1 MPLLEAQASVDTA
14 CISTA
19 PVFAQTATERDG
31 AAKGRDLGWWA
42 LMEHNRGRPAGARSS
57 WAESAAWGAFLA
69 GFVTCWLIPV
79 PQGWGLFNAAVIG
92 LVFSSIWLPDHGDT
106 VLPFCSIII
115 LPIVVFKSVAMG
127 GWWSYSILLFVFVVI
142 PFFDYV
148 VGVDVGNQ
156 TREAQRELHSAFRF
170 ELLTLLVAPGILA
183 CLGYGAWLV
192 NFGSLSC
199 LELGGLSIGMGII
212 TGVIGIVVGH
222 ELCHKASRL
231 ERAFGR
237 LLLCAACYGHFYVE
251 HTLGHHKDVATDRDP
266 ATSRYGESFYEF
278 LPRVVRGEFLSA
290 CRIEAARLR
299 RKGLPW
305 WHSEI
310 PAYFLVSAAMALGLA
325 AATGP
330 LAVPF
335 FLAQS
340 AVAVLLFESV
350 NYLEHYGLERREL
363 QPGQFEPVQPQHS
376 WDSPARITNHVMF
389 KLQRHADHHAHAGKR
404 YQTLQ
409 AYDSSPQLPA
419 GYATMI
425 LLAFIPPLWRG
436 VMHPR
441 LLAHRRQQ
449 VGQTF
454 RHGPTPEP
462 VAVFEAKEEKQP
474 SPKAHTQPSCRH
486 RGAGA

>member
-1 MPLLEAQASVDTA
+1 MPLLEAEASVGSA

-19 PVFAQTATERDG
+19 PVFARTAADRDG
-31 AAKGRDLGWWA
+31 AAKSRDLGWWA
-42 LMEHNRGRPAGARSS
+42 LMEHNRERPFGARSN
-57 WAESAAWGAFLA
+57 WMASAAWAVWLA
-69 GFVTCWLIPV
+69 GLVASGLLP
-79 PQGWGLFNAAVIG
+79 WGRFRAAEIG
-92 LVFSSIWLPDHGDT
+92 LVCVSIWLPDHGDT
-106 VLPFCSIII
+106 VLPFYSVVI
-115 LPIVVFKSVAMG
+115 LPMVVFKSVAAG
-127 GWWSYSILLFVFVVI
+127 GWWSYSILFDVFVVI
-142 PFFDYV
+142 PFFDFV

-156 TREAQRELHSAFRF
+156 TRAVQRELHTAFRF

-183 CLGYGAWLV
+183 CLGYAAWLA
-192 NFGSLSC
+192 NFGGLSY
-199 LELGGLSIGMGII
+199 LELGGLCIGTGII

-251 HTLGHHKDVATDRDP
+251 HTLGHHKDVATDQDP

-278 LPRVVRGEFLSA
+278 LPRVVKGEFVSA
-290 CRIEAARLR
+290 CRIEAARLQ

-310 PAYFLVSAAMALGLA
+310 PAYFMVSVAMALGLA

-330 LAVPF
+330 LAAPL

-350 NYLEHYGLERREL
+350 NYVEHYGLERREL
-363 QPGQFEPVQPQHS
+363 RPGEYESVQPQHS
-376 WDSPARITNHVMF
+376 WDTPARITNQILL
-389 KLQRHADHHAHAGKR
+389 KLARHADHHAHAGKR

-409 AYDSSPQLPA
+409 AYDASPQLPG
-419 GYATMI
+419 GYATVI
-425 LLAFIPPLWRG
+425 FLAFFPPLWRM

-449 VGQTF
+449 VGQIF

-462 VAVFEAKEEKQP
+462 EIAV
-474 SPKAHTQPSCRH
+474 
-486 RGAGA
+486 RGAGKSERSPSAEKQLACRLRRAGA

>member
-1 MPLLEAQASVDTA
+1 
-14 CISTA
+14 
-19 PVFAQTATERDG
+19 
-31 AAKGRDLGWWA
+31 
-42 LMEHNRGRPAGARSS
+42 
-57 WAESAAWGAFLA
+57 
-69 GFVTCWLIPV
+69 
-79 PQGWGLFNAAVIG
+79 
-92 LVFSSIWLPDHGDT
+92 
-106 VLPFCSIII
+106 
-115 LPIVVFKSVAMG
+115 
-127 GWWSYSILLFVFVVI
+127 
-142 PFFDYV
+142 
-148 VGVDVGNQ
+148 VGNQ
-156 TREAQRELHSAFRF
+156 TRAVQRELHSAFRF

-183 CLGYGAWLV
+183 FLGYGAWLA
-192 NFGSLSC
+192 NFGGLSC
-199 LELGGLSIGMGII
+199 LELGGLCIGMGII

-278 LPRVVRGEFLSA
+278 LPRVVKGEFVSA
-290 CRIEAARLR
+290 WRIEAARLQ

-310 PAYFLVSAAMALGLA
+310 PAYFLASTAIALGLA

-330 LAVPF
+330 MALPF

-363 QPGQFEPVQPQHS
+363 QPGQYEPVQPQHS
-376 WDSPARITNHVMF
+376 WDTPARVTNHLLF
-389 KLQRHADHHAHAGKR
+389 KLERHADHHAHAGKR

-409 AYDSSPQLPA
+409 VYDSSPQLPA

-425 LLAFIPPLWRG
+425 FLAFFPPLWRR

-441 LLAHRRQQ
+441 LMDYRRQQ

-462 VAVFEAKEEKQP
+462 LPVEAKPDEQP
-474 SPKAHTQPSCRH
+474 ATSSAGGGLTRRLGK
-486 RGAGA
+486 AGA

>member
-1 MPLLEAQASVDTA
+1 MPLLEAEASVSTA

-19 PVFAQTATERDG
+19 PVFARTAPERDG
-31 AAKGRDLGWWA
+31 AAKSQDPGWWA

-57 WAESAAWGAFLA
+57 WADSAAWAAFLA
-69 GFVTCWLIPV
+69 GFVVCALIPV
-79 PQGWGLFNAAVIG
+79 PQGWGLFNVSVIG
-92 LVFSSIWLPDHGDT
+92 LVFTSIWLPDHGDT

-127 GWWSYSILLFVFVVI
+127 GWWSYSILLYVFGVI

-148 VGVDVGNQ
+148 VGMDVGNQ
-156 TREAQRELHSAFRF
+156 TRAMQRELHTAFRF
-170 ELLTLLVAPGILA
+170 QLLTLLVAPGILA
-183 CLGYGAWLV
+183 CLGYGAWLA
-192 NFGSLSC
+192 NFGGLSC
-199 LELGGLSIGMGII
+199 LELGGLCIGMGII
-212 TGVIGIVVGH
+212 TGVIGIVAGH
-222 ELCHKASRL
+222 ELCHKASRV

-278 LPRVVRGEFLSA
+278 LPRVVKGEFLSA
-290 CRIEAARLR
+290 CRIEAARLQ

-310 PAYFLVSAAMALGLA
+310 PAYLLVSAAMALGLV

-335 FLAQS
+335 FFAQS

-363 QPGQFEPVQPQHS
+363 QPGQYEPVQPQHS
-376 WDSPARITNHVMF
+376 WDSPARVTNHVLF
-389 KLQRHADHHAHAGKR
+389 KLERHADHHAHAGKR

-409 AYDSSPQLPA
+409 AYDTSPQLPA

-425 LLAFIPPLWRG
+425 FLAFFPPLWRR

-454 RHGPTPEP
+454 RYGPTPEP
-462 VAVFEAKEEKQP
+462 AAVAGKRSDLCKKSDDWQP
-474 SPKAHTQPSCRH
+474 ACRL
-486 RGAGA
+486 RKAGA

>member
-1 MPLLEAQASVDTA
+1 
-14 CISTA
+14 
-19 PVFAQTATERDG
+19 
-31 AAKGRDLGWWA
+31 
-42 LMEHNRGRPAGARSS
+42 MEHNRGRPAGARSS
-57 WAESAAWGAFLA
+57 WAASAAWAVFLA
-69 GFVTCWLIPV
+69 GLAACGLIPV
-79 PQGWGLFNAAVIG
+79 PWGWGLFNASVIG
-92 LVFSSIWLPDHGDT
+92 LVCSSIWLPDHGDT

-115 LPIVVFKSVAMG
+115 LPIVVFKSIAMG
-127 GWWSYSILLFVFVVI
+127 GWWSYSILFYVFGVI

-156 TREAQRELHSAFRF
+156 TRAVQRELHSAFRF
-170 ELLTLLVAPGILA
+170 QLLALLVAPGILG
-183 CLGYGAWLV
+183 CLGYGAWLA
-192 NFGSLSC
+192 NFGGLSC

-212 TGVIGIVVGH
+212 TGVIGIVAGH

-278 LPRVVRGEFLSA
+278 LPRVVKGEFLSA
-290 CRIEAARLR
+290 CRLEAARLQ

-310 PAYFLVSAAMALGLA
+310 PAYFLVSVTIALGLA

-340 AVAVLLFESV
+340 VVAVLLFESV

-363 QPGQFEPVQPQHS
+363 SSGQYEPVQPQHS
-376 WDSPARITNHVMF
+376 WDSPARITNHVLF
-389 KLQRHADHHAHAGKR
+389 KLERHADHHAHAGKR

-425 LLAFIPPLWRG
+425 LLAFFPPLWRR

-462 VAVFEAKEEKQP
+462 TVALEVTESKP
-474 SPKAHTQPSCRH
+474 SSKAEDELSCRL
-486 RGAGA
+486 RKAGA

>member
-1 MPLLEAQASVDTA
+1 
-14 CISTA
+14 
-19 PVFAQTATERDG
+19 
-31 AAKGRDLGWWA
+31 
-42 LMEHNRGRPAGARSS
+42 
-57 WAESAAWGAFLA
+57 
-69 GFVTCWLIPV
+69 
-79 PQGWGLFNAAVIG
+79 
-92 LVFSSIWLPDHGDT
+92 
-106 VLPFCSIII
+106 
-115 LPIVVFKSVAMG
+115 MG
-127 GWWSYSILLFVFVVI
+127 
-142 PFFDYV
+142 
-148 VGVDVGNQ
+148 
-156 TREAQRELHSAFRF
+156 
-170 ELLTLLVAPGILA
+170 
-183 CLGYGAWLV
+183 
-192 NFGSLSC
+192 
-199 LELGGLSIGMGII
+199 
-212 TGVIGIVVGH
+212 
-222 ELCHKASRL
+222 
-231 ERAFGR
+231 
-237 LLLCAACYGHFYVE
+237 
-251 HTLGHHKDVATDRDP
+251 DP

-278 LPRVVRGEFLSA
+278 LPRAVKGEFLSA

-310 PAYFLVSAAMALGLA
+310 PAYFLVSAAMALVLA

-330 LAVPF
+330 MAVPF

-363 QPGQFEPVQPQHS
+363 QPGQYEPVQPQHS
-376 WDSPARITNHVMF
+376 WDSPARITNHVLF
-389 KLQRHADHHAHAGKR
+389 KLERHADHHAHAGKR

-425 LLAFIPPLWRG
+425 FLAFFPPLWRR

-462 VAVFEAKEEKQP
+462 AVALEV
-474 SPKAHTQPSCRH
+474 KASKSSSKADGQLLCKLR
-486 RGAGA
+486 RAGA